1 MDKPID
7 PRVVLLYHE
16 FAHTHLDR
24 RVFLEQAGKL
34 LGSAAAASAAFALL
48 APNHAVAAVVAGNDP
63 RVLTERVTFTG
74 ATGPVKAYLARPN
87 DNQRH
92 GAVVI
97 VHAIGGMNPHIEDV
111 ARRFAVEGYVGL
123 SVDFLSPLGGTPEPR
138 DPEVARLTRSL
149 DPARTAANAVAAVAY
164 VRSRPESNGKVAAT
178 GFCWGGGVVN
188 QLAVDEPTLAAGVP
202 FYGRPPAAAD
212 VPRIKARM
220 LLNYA
225 DRALD
230 PGLGEAL
237 PGYEEALK
245 KAGTRYE
252 LFVYDGAYHGFFA
265 ETSARHDA
273 EAAKL
278 AWQRTLGL
286 FKETLT

>member
-1 MDKPID
+1 
-7 PRVVLLYHE
+7 
-16 FAHTHLDR
+16 
-24 RVFLEQAGKL
+24 
-34 LGSAAAASAAFALL
+34 
-48 APNHAVAAVVAGNDP
+48 
-63 RVLTERVTFTG
+63 
-74 ATGPVKAYLARPN
+74 
-87 DNQRH
+87 
-92 GAVVI
+92 
-97 VHAIGGMNPHIEDV
+97 MNPHIEDV

-245 KAGTRYE
+245 KAGVRYE
-252 LFVYDGAYHGFFA
+252 LFVYEGAYHGFFA

-278 AWQRTLGL
+278 AWQRTLAL